1 MTVTVSAQKT
11 SPFPSFCATA
21 SGGRRRLQRRSFL
34 PVFFLLLLSLCCASG
49 PSRLYAGDNLFNS
62 TTAIKEELGRLSG
75 EGALFLKAP
84 LKPYPAE
91 SAAVAGGFAL
101 TYLFDKEIRSEFA
114 GSHHGVMRGI
124 TDFGND
130 ASNPILHLGVAAA
143 VYTAGVATGE
153 PQYMRLGEEMGEAL
167 LIADS
172 ATLVLKEVVG
182 RGRPYETDG
191 NSRYRPFQFKDGYD
205 SLPSMHTASSF
216 ALAHVVASKTRSL
229 PAKIACY
236 AAAGLVGFSRVYQGK
251 HWATDV
257 VLGAAIGEL
266 AGDAVTR
273 YRASAPGSLTVAPL
287 AMDGHPSLALIGKF

>member
-1 MTVTVSAQKT
+1 MTVTISSAGKT
-11 SPFPSFCATA
+11 SPARLSPAA
-21 SGGRRRLQRRSFL
+21 PAGKRRPFL
-34 PVFFLLLLSLCCASG
+34 PVFFPLLFLLCWVSG
-49 PSRLYAGDNLFNS
+49 PAPLHAGENLFNS
-62 TTAIKEELGRLSG
+62 TAAIKDELGRLSG
-75 EGALFLKAP
+75 EGGLFLKAP
-84 LKPYPAE
+84 VKPYWAE
-91 SAAVAGGFAL
+91 SAAVAGVFAL
-101 TYLFDKEIRSEFA
+101 TYLFDKDIRSEFA
-114 GSHHGVMRGI
+114 GSHGGVMRGI
-124 TDFGND
+124 TDVGND

-143 VYTAGVATGE
+143 VYTAGVAAGE

-167 LIADS
+167 VLADS

-182 RGRPYETDG
+182 RGRPYRTDS
-191 NSRYRPFQFKDGYD
+191 NSSYRPFQFRDGYD

-216 ALAHVVASKTRSL
+216 ALAHVFASRTPSL
-229 PAKIACY
+229 SAKIACY

-287 AMDGHPSLALIGKF
+287 AIDGNPSIALIGKF